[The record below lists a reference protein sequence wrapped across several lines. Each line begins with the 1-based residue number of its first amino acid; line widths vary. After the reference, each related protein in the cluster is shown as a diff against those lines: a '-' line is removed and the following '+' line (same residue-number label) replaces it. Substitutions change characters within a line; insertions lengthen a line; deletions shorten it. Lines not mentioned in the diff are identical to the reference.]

1 MSNEESNLVDEV
13 WETLRRV
20 LQHMIF
26 VALLTLRLWTLPLL
40 YLCHRVSQPTD
51 LLPSLTWFSMAGS
64 SGAILARLPTRFR
77 RAGSQSLHTTAL
89 QVFHTGV
96 TIPFRV
102 LRTLYNLGYVLDQ
115 HPETL
120 RYSRPSVAN
129 DDNQTVSIIESE
141 GSGEQKHDFEAEA
154 PATASQVYH
163 AAILN
168 GATLDN
174 LLAVFEVS
182 DDQDILSQTIRA
194 EGDPR
199 PEPERTRYR
208 NSSIQ
213 TTPDSAMMP
222 RDSSKI
228 LREPNQDES
237 SGIVERTYG
246 HLVKATANDSQPEQ
260 GNGSPDLLSSPGSS
274 DCCQAGGD
282 VTQGGVYENMSPEH
296 AECPTFARRQA
307 KSRLPQRAKSEAK
320 QRQPTDVKAVSANVN
335 ANADSPSRRN
345 KLQRRPRVVG

>member
-1 MSNEESNLVDEV
+1 
-13 WETLRRV
+13 
-20 LQHMIF
+20 MIF

-51 LLPSLTWFSMAGS
+51 LIPSPTWFSMAS
-64 SGAILARLPTRFR
+64 PSGAILARLPTRFR
-77 RAGSQSLHTTAL
+77 RADSKSLRTTAL
-89 QVFHTGV
+89 QIFHTGV
-96 TIPFRV
+96 ATPLRV
-102 LRTLYNLGYVLDQ
+102 LRTLYNLGYALDQ

-120 RYSRPSVAN
+120 RYCRPSVVN
-129 DDNQTVSIIESE
+129 DDIQTVSIIESE
-141 GSGEQKHDFEAEA
+141 GSGEQEHDFEAEA

-182 DDQDILSQTIRA
+182 DDQDTPNLTVRA

-199 PEPERTRYR
+199 PEPKRTPYR
-208 NSSIQ
+208 DFSIQ
-213 TTPDSAMMP
+213 TTPDSAMTP
-222 RDSSKI
+222 RNSSKI
-228 LREPNQDES
+228 LREPDQDECT
-237 SGIVERTYG
+237 GIVEGTDG
-246 HLVKATANDSQPEQ
+246 PLIKAVANGSQPEQ
-260 GNGSPDLLSSPGSS
+260 ENGSPDQLSPVAS

-282 VTQGGVYENMSPEH
+282 ITQGEVCENTSPGH

-307 KSRLPQRAKSEAK
+307 RSRLPQRSKSEAK
-320 QRQPTDVKAVSANVN
+320 QRQARDAKAVSANVN
-335 ANADSPSRRN
+335 VNAESPSRRN